1 MATYSARAVQANM
14 KRQIGMQIA
23 PTCPGNKRASG
34 LQESPSS
41 AAVGSKESR
50 SQSRYATTD
59 IMAPTR
65 MPKNATEVM
74 SINVNESEINTYV
87 IVGEKKSG
95 ICPQRLSKTRQRKRH
110 FNSSNS

>member
-1 MATYSARAVQANM
+1 MATYSARAVQANI

-41 AAVGSKESR
+41 AAAGSKESR

-87 IVGEKKSG
+87 IAGEKKSG
-95 ICPQRLSKTRQRKRH
+95 ICPQRLSKVVSGSVLSD
-110 FNSSNS
+110 SSSS